1 MKYKIIMLLT
11 ILLLI
16 ISCAEEKEVFIP
28 IAKITDDGKEFSI
41 ENFNQIGFKKSKEYN
56 VEELPGAKSAF
67 YGFIKNDLGDPE
79 DYEVRFYNNHQ
90 DAVQLGKEYAENIT
104 GEGACIKKSCSLWTE
119 NLNQRVHLEGGRNN
133 TWNGTPDTK
142 YMNYVIHN
150 NLILMCPGY
159 NEEDALINCT
169 NMIDKINQ

>member
-1 MKYKIIMLLT
+1 MSKIVGI
-11 ILLLI
+11 
-16 ISCAEEKEVFIP
+16 
-28 IAKITDDGKEFSI
+28 
-41 ENFNQIGFKKSKEYN
+41 
-56 VEELPGAKSAF
+56 
-67 YGFIKNDLGDPE
+67 DLGTTFSAIAELDDLGNPE

-90 DAVQLGKEYAENIT
+90 DAVQLGAKYADNIT

-169 NMIDKINQ
+169 NMIEKINQ

>member
-28 IAKITDDGKEFSI
+28 IEKITDDGKEFSI

-67 YGFIKNDLGDPE
+67 YGFIK
-79 DYEVRFYNNHQ
+79 
-90 DAVQLGKEYAENIT
+90 
-104 GEGACIKKSCSLWTE
+104 
-119 NLNQRVHLEGGRNN
+119 
-133 TWNGTPDTK
+133 
-142 YMNYVIHN
+142 
-150 NLILMCPGY
+150 
-159 NEEDALINCT
+159 
-169 NMIDKINQ
+169 MI